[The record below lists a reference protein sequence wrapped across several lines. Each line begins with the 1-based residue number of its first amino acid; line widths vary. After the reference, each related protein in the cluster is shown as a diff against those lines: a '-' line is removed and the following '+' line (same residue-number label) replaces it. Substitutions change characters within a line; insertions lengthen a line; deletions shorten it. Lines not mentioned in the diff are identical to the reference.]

1 MSRLFGPFSVTR
13 SNVSLRDCALAEKT
27 AGADTA
33 LLAASAD
40 ADLRKSRRFI
50 ENSPGQPRWSDETV
64 FKRRARSVRRAVA
77 APKALFGL
85 LESEELADRERQ
97 AKPRVFRFLHTM
109 MIYSAE
115 FYAADDQRQPTGGT
129 MALRLTLRPT
139 RGINKNIS

>member
-13 SNVSLRDCALAEKT
+13 SNVSLRDCAFAEKT
-27 AGADTA
+27 AGAVTA
-33 LLAASAD
+33 LLAANAD

-85 LESEELADRERQ
+85 LESEELADRERL
-97 AKPRVFRFLHTM
+97 ANSCVFRLLHTM
-109 MIYSAE
+109 RIYSAK
-115 FYAADDQRQPTGGT
+115 FYAQNIRGSPMGGT